1 MRGAA
6 AKRRPSTL
14 PAMAPNGFLLAAEDA
29 VPRPRNRMKM
39 RAPMTFRRGARAGST
54 RVLCLRL
61 LAEERVRA
69 ILFSLLSPPGLE
81 MSDDLIDREAT
92 PVCVGE

>member
-1 MRGAA
+1 
-6 AKRRPSTL
+6 
-14 PAMAPNGFLLAAEDA
+14 
-29 VPRPRNRMKM
+29 MKM

-69 ILFSLLSPPGLE
+69 ILFSLLSPAGLE

-92 PVCVGE
+92 PMCVCE